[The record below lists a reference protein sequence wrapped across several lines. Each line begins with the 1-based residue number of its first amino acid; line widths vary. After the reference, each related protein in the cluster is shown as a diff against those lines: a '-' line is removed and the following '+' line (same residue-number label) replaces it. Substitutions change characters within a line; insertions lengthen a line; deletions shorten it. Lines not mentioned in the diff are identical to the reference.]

1 MGPGEN
7 GVWKSSDV
15 SRSQGRHIGGHPQL
29 GTAENGKGKEETSR
43 KKKRKPLRLKRKRK
57 KVGLQLF

>member
-1 MGPGEN
+1 M
-7 GVWKSSDV
+7 WKSSDV

-29 GTAENGKGKEETSR
+29 GTAENGKGKEETIR